1 MVLAALLNLVTGL
14 IVDKFPVIYLVLIS
28 SALGAVGPLLMA
40 INTPSWPYWYA
51 AFPAQFFEPLSP
63 DVIFT
68 VGILL
73 VSEVFPDQT
82 QALAGAVFNTVAQFG
97 QAIGHALIGVVSD
110 SVTQNSKYADKSS
123 PGALL
128 AGYRA
133 GFWTCTGWMIL
144 TCFIGALGLRK
155 SGRVGLKR
163 D

>member
-1 MVLAALLNLVTGL
+1 M
-14 IVDKFPVIYLVLIS
+14 
-28 SALGAVGPLLMA
+28 
-40 INTPSWPYWYA
+40 
-51 AFPAQFFEPLSP
+51 
-63 DVIFT
+63 IFT

-73 VSEVFPDQT
+73 VSEVFPDRT
-82 QALAGAVFNTVAQFG
+82 QALAGAVFNTVTQFG
-97 QAIGHALIGVVSD
+97 QAMGLALMGVVSG
-110 SVTQNSKYADKSS
+110 SVTHNSRYADKNA

-133 GFWTCTGWMIL
+133 GFWTCTGFMAL